1 LDEAMPEQKIEVKG
15 IKNGILVDAGEGD
28 WEEREQALLN
38 HIDQNLDFFTGAR
51 LVVDVGS
58 RDLNS
63 PTLADLRNELSD
75 REIKLW
81 AVLSTSSA
89 TERASQDLGL
99 IIKIDQSTPVPDEGS
114 IKSIL
119 DGEEAIFLRRTLRSG
134 HKVIHPGHIILIGD
148 VNPGAE
154 LVAGG
159 NIIVWGR
166 LRGVVHAGAMGDT
179 EAVVCSLDLSPTQL
193 RIADKISVSP
203 PRKGKTRPEVARLE
217 NGQVTARDWLD
228 IN

>member
-1 LDEAMPEQKIEVKG
+1 MPDQRIEVKG
-15 IKNGILVDAGEGD
+15 VKNGILIEAGKGD
-28 WEEREQALLN
+28 WQERETALLN
-38 HIDQNLDFFTGAR
+38 HIDQNLAFFNGAR
-51 LVVDVGS
+51 LVVDVGD
-58 RDLNS
+58 RELHS
-63 PTLADLRNELSD
+63 PTLAALRNELSD

-81 AVLSTSSA
+81 AVLSTSEV

-99 IIKIDQSTPVPDEGS
+99 VIKIDQSTPIPDKGS
-114 IKSIL
+114 INSTL
-119 DGEEAIFLRRTLRSG
+119 DGEEAIFLQRTLRSG
-134 HKVIHPGHIILIGD
+134 HKVIHPGHIIVIGD

-166 LRGVVHAGAMGDT
+166 LRGVVHAGAMGDP
-179 EAVVCSLDLSPTQL
+179 EAFVCSLDLNPTQL

-217 NGQVTARDWLD
+217 DGQVTARDWFKA
-228 IN
+228 N

>member
-1 LDEAMPEQKIEVKG
+1 MPDQKIEVKG
-15 IKNGILVDAGEGD
+15 IKNGILIEAGEGD
-28 WEEREQALLN
+28 WKKCKQALLN
-38 HIDQNLDFFTGAR
+38 HIDQNLAFFNGAK
-51 LVVDVGS
+51 LAVDVGG

-63 PTLADLRNELSD
+63 PSLADLRKELSD

-81 AVLSTSSA
+81 ALLSTSEV

-99 IIKIDQSTPVPDEGS
+99 IIKIDQSIPVPDKGS
-114 IKSIL
+114 INSTL
-119 DGEEAIFLRRTLRSG
+119 EGEEAVFLRRTLRSG
-134 HKVIHPGHIILIGD
+134 HKVIHPGHIIVIGD

-217 NGQVTARDWLD
+217 DGQVTARDWFEV
-228 IN
+228 N